1 MRKLHPF
8 EAAVCAYMACLV
20 AVVLSSVWWAQ

>member
-1 MRKLHPF
+1 MRKLLTF

-20 AVVLSSVWWAQ
+20 AVVLSSPWWAL